1 MLDII
6 GAGASGQSS
15 TDWVATWNNS
25 PQRLEI
31 IAELDR
37 IAKHESPNVAGSDDM
52 STCEFA
58 MPITSQFYFVTKRVF
73 QQYYRQPE
81 YILAKFILGIVSGL
95 FIGFSFWKADN
106 SQQGFQNVLF
116 SLFLLCT
123 IFSTLVNQ

>member
-1 MLDII
+1 MLEII

-15 TDWVATWNNS
+15 KDWVETWNNS
-25 PQRLEI
+25 SQRNDVL
-31 IAELDR
+31 AELDR
-37 IAKHESPNVAGSDDM
+37 IAKQESSKVTDSDEA
-52 STCEFA
+52 STGEFA
-58 MPITSQFYFVTKRVF
+58 MPITSQFYYVTKRVF

-81 YILAKFILGIVSGL
+81 YILAKFVLGIVSGI